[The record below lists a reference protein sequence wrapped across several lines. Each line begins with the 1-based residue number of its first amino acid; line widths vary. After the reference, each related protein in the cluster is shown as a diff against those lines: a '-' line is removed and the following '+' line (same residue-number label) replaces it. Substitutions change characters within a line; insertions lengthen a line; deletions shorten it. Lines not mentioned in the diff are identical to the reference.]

1 LNFIHNGLTT
11 LGGQCSTPSRWQRW
25 KRCSR
30 KSRKRDEYR
39 KLVLHLREKNE
50 RHKRRQPAAPRPSGH
65 GRVMQMARAL
75 AA

>member
-1 LNFIHNGLTT
+1 MFHPEPLAALEA
-11 LGGQCSTPSRWQRW
+11 LLSKVAQE
-25 KRCSR
+25 
-30 KSRKRDEYR
+30 RDEYR
-39 KLVLHLREKNE
+39 KLVLHLREENE